1 MPDADA
7 PKIIVD
13 SDWKSQ
19 AQQEKEKLSQQAAQK
34 QAEAAEAQ
42 GPVGFEDLVG
52 WLGTQALM
60 YLGYFPDPQTGQAVV
75 SLEYAKLYIDM
86 LGVVESKTTGNL
98 SEKEKEG
105 LTKTLSQLRSEFV
118 EVSKAVAKAVQ
129 EGRIKPMARGG
140 APGGVATASPMP
152 GQSPG
157 PMPGGL
163 TMP

>member
-34 QAEAAEAQ
+34 QAETADAQ

-60 YLGYFPDPQTGQAVV
+60 YMGYFPDPQTGQAVV

-105 LTKTLSQLRSEFV
+105 LNKTLGQLRTEFV

-129 EGRIKPMARGG
+129 EGRIKPVARPGAAPS
-140 APGGVATASPMP
+140 APGISPASPMP
-152 GQSPG
+152 GGLS
-157 PMPGGL
+157 MP
-163 TMP
+163 

>member
-34 QAEAAEAQ
+34 QAEASEAQ

-105 LTKTLSQLRSEFV
+105 LNKTLGQLRTEFV

-129 EGRIKPMARGG
+129 EGRIKPMSRGG
-140 APGGVATASPMP
+140 PAGSPSVAPAGQMP
-152 GQSPG
+152 GQ
-157 PMPGGL
+157 MHGGL
-163 TMP
+163 SMP